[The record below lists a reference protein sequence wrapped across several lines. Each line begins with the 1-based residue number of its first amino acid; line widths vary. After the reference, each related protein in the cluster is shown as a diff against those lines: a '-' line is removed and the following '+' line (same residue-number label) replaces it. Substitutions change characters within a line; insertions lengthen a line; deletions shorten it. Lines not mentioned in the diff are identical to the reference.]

1 MDEIEGYEAKLSL
14 LSEKNQVCTKLKRV
28 TQTRMF
34 RNFFG
39 GEGGLRIEKLFSICE
54 AVEWVESTIDLGH

>member
-1 MDEIEGYEAKLSL
+1 MDEIKGYEAKLNL
-14 LSEKNQVCTKLKRV
+14 LSEKNQVCTKFKRI

-34 RNFFG
+34 RNFLRG
-39 GEGGLRIEKLFSICE
+39 GVRIGKMFSICE